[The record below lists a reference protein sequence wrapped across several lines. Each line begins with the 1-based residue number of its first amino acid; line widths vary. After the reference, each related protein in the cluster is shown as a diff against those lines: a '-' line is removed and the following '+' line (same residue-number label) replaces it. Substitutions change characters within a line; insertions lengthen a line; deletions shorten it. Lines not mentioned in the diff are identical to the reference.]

1 MGGRTGTGGS
11 PLDVRSNYF
20 QLVNKPDMHLLQYRV
35 DFTPEVDHPGVKRAL
50 IRVHLQTL
58 GKYIFDGT
66 LLYNTIRLPQPL
78 ELLSRRTSDGSDV
91 RITLNFTNEIQA
103 GDPVYV
109 SVSSILHKIREF
121 LLKNNFRSFSVYEF
135 DFTQLFGQTQHG
147 HDATKLLR
155 CRSQGRCSGI
165 HPKSMSNKCQLN

>member
-1 MGGRTGTGGS
+1 M
-11 PLDVRSNYF
+11 RSNYF

-50 IRVHLQTL
+50 IRVHLATL

-109 SVSSILHKIREF
+109 SVSSF
-121 LLKNNFRSFSVYEF
+121 Y
-135 DFTQLFGQTQHG
+135 
-147 HDATKLLR
+147 TK
-155 CRSQGRCSGI
+155 
-165 HPKSMSNKCQLN
+165 